1 LSLRKL
7 LHSTTIADKV
17 LFSLLLLLSLSGIF
31 LIKAFVPEG
40 HTVVIELDNKPV
52 YLLPLDKDGIVSVDG
67 PLGKTTVEIKDNSV
81 RIQDSPCRNK
91 LCVRQGWIKTGALVC
106 LPNRVVVTIDRGRET
121 GNTIDAVTG

>member
-1 LSLRKL
+1 MSLRKL

>member
-1 LSLRKL
+1 MSLREL
-7 LHSTTIADKV
+7 LHSTTTADKI

-31 LIKAFVPEG
+31 FIKAFVPEG

-67 PLGKTTVEIKDNSV
+67 PLGKTTVEIKDNRV
-81 RIQDSPCRNK
+81 RIQDSPCHNK
-91 LCVRQGWIKTGALVC
+91 LCVRQGWIKKGSLVC
-106 LPNRVVVTIDRGRET
+106 LPNRIVVTIDRGRET